1 MTIHEARIIM
11 QGPAAARCG
20 RSPARHPTTQA
31 TRPGHPAI
39 PLRDPGASPSA
50 LGLRGAPQVARC
62 SQAARCSSGG
72 PVLLRRPGA
81 PRAGVNGVHI
91 FAASPGAGPAGS
103 PVSCRGCTPPTGRTV
118 DAGDGRR
125 VRAQV
130 ARSGPAGAPKR
141 PGCAP
146 GSGLMPNGCTEHPE
160 LPGWSVGAPAVR
172 VSSRPP
178 LRPPRTSRASS
189 AFILPGRR
197 PERTPRRLAVR
208 SRLTRRSQRTFQGL
222 AAIGHPACRPGRTSR
237 RPAPSDCSGR
247 RPGRTARGLA
257 VQEATF
263 CSATATRAG
272 PGRPAT
278 AFCSATATRAALG
291 RPEAASL
298 RRRRPHGLAR
308 RSAPAAVISTK
319 TVGIVYD
326 LATSVPEEESVECPA
341 PSRAMRQPTSRPP
354 G

>member
-1 MTIHEARIIM
+1 MWPVTRPPPDYPGHS
-11 QGPAAARCG
+11 P
-20 RSPARHPTTQA
+20 RSP
-31 TRPGHPAI
+31 GHSAPRSRRE
-39 PLRDPGASPSA
+39 PERSRVTGCSSGGAV
-50 LGLRGAPQVARC
+50 L
-62 SQAARCSSGG
+62 SGG